1 MTGSATNIEG
11 LQAALQVTRDRF
23 TLDLDLDVGPGEVLA
38 LLGPNGAGKSTAL
51 RTLAGLLPL
60 TAGSLR
66 LDGRVLDDPGTGR
79 FVATEDRDVA
89 MVFQDYLL
97 FPHLSA
103 RDNVA
108 YGLRAAGI
116 DRRRARLRAQHW
128 LSRVGLEDLARVK
141 PGALSGGQAQRV
153 ALARALITEP
163 RLLLLD
169 EPLAA
174 LDASTRLHIRADL
187 RRHLADYT
195 GSTVLVTHDP
205 LDAMVLADR
214 LVVIEDGQ
222 VVQRGAPGEIAR
234 APRTDYVARLV
245 GLNLYRGQARGLLVT
260 LADGGALHLADH
272 CDGDVF
278 VAFAPSAV
286 ALHRHRP
293 DSSSPRNS
301 WPGRVGGLEQHADT
315 VRVQVLGVPPVLADV
330 TTAAVADLRL
340 TAGTQVWVS
349 VKATE
354 THAYPA

>member
-141 PGALSGGQAQRV
+141 PGALSGC
-153 ALARALITEP
+153 
-163 RLLLLD
+163 LL
-169 EPLAA
+169 
-174 LDASTRLHIRADL
+174 
-187 RRHLADYT
+187 YT
-195 GSTVLVTHDP
+195 SP
-205 LDAMVLADR
+205 
-214 LVVIEDGQ
+214 
-222 VVQRGAPGEIAR
+222 
-234 APRTDYVARLV
+234 
-245 GLNLYRGQARGLLVT
+245 
-260 LADGGALHLADH
+260 
-272 CDGDVF
+272 
-278 VAFAPSAV
+278 
-286 ALHRHRP
+286 
-293 DSSSPRNS
+293 SPRDRS
-301 WPGRVGGLEQHADT
+301 
-315 VRVQVLGVPPVLADV
+315 
-330 TTAAVADLRL
+330 
-340 TAGTQVWVS
+340 
-349 VKATE
+349 
-354 THAYPA
+354 